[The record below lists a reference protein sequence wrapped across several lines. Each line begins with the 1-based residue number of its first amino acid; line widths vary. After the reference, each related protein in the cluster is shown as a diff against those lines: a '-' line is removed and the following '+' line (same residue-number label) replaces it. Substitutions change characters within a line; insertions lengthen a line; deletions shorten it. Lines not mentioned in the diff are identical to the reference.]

1 MNEEYHHYNIIEHLE
16 HDLDIYCTFSKES
29 LLQMI
34 RLRNNFRRYML
45 CRCSTCSMFYFQ
57 LKLIGN

>member
-34 RLRNNFRRYML
+34 ELRNNL
-45 CRCSTCSMFYFQ
+45 
-57 LKLIGN
+57 